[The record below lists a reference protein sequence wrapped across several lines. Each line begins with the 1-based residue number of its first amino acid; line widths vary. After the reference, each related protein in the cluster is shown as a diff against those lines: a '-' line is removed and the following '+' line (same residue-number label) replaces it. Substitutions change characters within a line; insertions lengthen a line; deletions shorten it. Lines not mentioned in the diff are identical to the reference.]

1 MSKEFRKESS
11 GCTTNKPTPT
21 LCFPKKINKYVKEPA
36 CETRDLCDFDKSL
49 LKEPNAEI
57 IVRDDK
63 RKEYKITNA
72 RTEYI
77 CNENNSSY
85 DIDNDGNPI
94 EGKFP
99 ANGVVE
105 AGTISQST
113 FDYAEVENVKHEVA
127 VAALQLAKAN
137 SQCRFYNYKTEYIC
151 PTWFMKTEKTK
162 QGGTTTVTKTFSKTS
177 RTGYDRYNNSGD
189 NGVLK
194 AREIE
199 YLLPYPSV
207 EEGKD
212 FSIQS
217 VLDETSHEQE
227 IATGNIP
234 GTGTIQDFMNCQGN
248 ELARSMS
255 ACTYG
260 NVAGTGKCKR
270 TDGTDDTESIAE
282 DATLEANSF
291 IEQADQTTLTKDCD
305 KGDEATY
312 ENTDPDGYT
321 PEQRA
326 ISNAW
331 DEADV
336 YLQANIQ
343 CIYGNDRYTAVCPSS
358 VAIAETGNFTRIWE
372 TGFIN
377 ADANQVYVVSAGT
390 PIVVGNSY
398 DTLVPPNGTTPVL
411 EDGGY
416 LISDS
421 SRNLRMVKIT
431 ESEYLSREESSTDG
445 SYRSYVQSTRP
456 GDTNTDTVVDSYT
469 VGDVVYYRCV
479 KGTKPGE
486 GNMVTTTLQW
496 SGGMSP
502 LIKYNG
508 SEALSVTWGN
518 GFGYQYVAFKF
529 YNKDGVEVDQ
539 QQGTSKSF
547 TIQCSA
553 DKKATG
559 YKIVATFGV
568 NAFEGGVV
576 VVDSETNITL
586 NLSEENIQM
595 TEGNASVA
603 GTITFTGGIT
613 IPLETEISY
622 KDDDSNYYFIY
633 KGTGTVASYEQE
645 VRTIVLVNE
654 KNSITVDENSFT
666 ENFESSLTDAQRS
679 VIKERVNQQAY
690 TQAWGTIGNPP
701 TGTSMTKFG
710 GMDVRNFAECYFKNE
725 SGKEYCKITDI
736 DYRTVNSFNVKPAEG
751 EVVRWPAT
759 FIKASGASLD
769 PVNWKNNGSPIPN
782 GATTYTPDDKYIN
795 LAYGEFSESV
805 LQYEGKNIYLG
816 QSDVNDEASL
826 YAQTQTMCAW
836 GNSALVQKDC
846 SLIPSKKCSNN
857 DYVNTNHYAESVPEN
872 NFVSYISRKEADD
885 QAQAF
890 QEATAVC
897 ICADWVGGGGGGSN
911 VTATSETNCSGCSSC
926 TVFY

>member
-85 DIDNDGNPI
+85 DIDDDGNPI

-105 AGTISQST
+105 EGTISQST

-137 SQCRFYNYKTEYIC
+137 SQCRFYNYKTEYVC
-151 PTWFMKTEKTK
+151 PTWFMKAEKTK
-162 QGGTTTVTKTFSKTS
+162 QGKVTVVTKTFSETS
-177 RTGYDRYNNSGD
+177 QKGYDEYQDTNANN

-207 EEGKD
+207 EEDKD

-227 IATGNIP
+227 IAAGNIP

-260 NVAGTGKCKR
+260 NVEGTGKCKR
-270 TDGTDDTESIAE
+270 VDGTDDTQSIAE
-282 DATLEANSF
+282 DATLEASSF

-305 KGDEATY
+305 KGSEATY

-326 ISNAW
+326 ISNVW

-358 VAIAETGNFTRIWE
+358 VAIAETGNFTRVWE

-377 ADANQVYVVSAGT
+377 ADANQVYAVLADNPVVA
-390 PIVVGNSY
+390 GNSY

-411 EDGGY
+411 EEGGY

-456 GDTNTDTVVDSYT
+456 DDTNTDTVVDSYT
-469 VGDVVYYRCV
+469 VGNVVYYRCV
-479 KGTKPGE
+479 KGTKPEKG
-486 GNMVTTTLQW
+486 GTISF
-496 SGGMSP
+496 SGGISLP
-502 LIKYNG
+502 I
-508 SEALSVTWGN
+508 
-518 GFGYQYVAFKF
+518 
-529 YNKDGVEVDQ
+529 
-539 QQGTSKSF
+539 
-547 TIQCSA
+547 
-553 DKKATG
+553 
-559 YKIVATFGV
+559 
-568 NAFEGGVV
+568 
-576 VVDSETNITL
+576 
-586 NLSEENIQM
+586 
-595 TEGNASVA
+595 
-603 GTITFTGGIT
+603 
-613 IPLETEISY
+613 ETEISY
-622 KDDDSNYYFIY
+622 KDSSSNYYFIY

-666 ENFESSLTDAQRS
+666 ESFESSLTDAQRA

-701 TGTSMTKFG
+701 SGTSITDFD

-725 SGKEYCKITDI
+725 ASKEYCKIADI
-736 DYRTVNSFNVKPAEG
+736 DYRTVNSFNVKPATG

-816 QSDVNDEASL
+816 QRDVNNEASL

-836 GNSALVQKDC
+836 GNSALAQKDC

>member
-21 LCFPKKINKYVKEPA
+21 LCFPKKLNKYVKEPA

-57 IVRDDK
+57 IVRDDR

-85 DIDNDGNPI
+85 DIDKEGNPI
-94 EGKFP
+94 AGAFP

-137 SQCRFYNYKTEYIC
+137 SQCRFYNYKTEYVC
-151 PTWFMKTEKTK
+151 PTWFMKAEKSQ
-162 QGGTTTVTKTFSKTS
+162 QGSATVVTKTFSETS
-177 RTGYDRYNNSGD
+177 QEGYDEYQDTNAND

-217 VLDETSHEQE
+217 VLDKTSHEQE
-227 IATGNIP
+227 VAAGNIP
-234 GTGTIQDFMNCQGN
+234 STGTIQDFMNCQGN

-260 NVAGTGKCKR
+260 NVAGTGKCKK

-282 DATLEANSF
+282 DATLEASSF

-326 ISNAW
+326 ISNVW

-358 VAIAETGNFTRIWE
+358 IAIAETGNFTRVWE

-377 ADANQVYVVSAGT
+377 ADANQVYVVSAEN
-390 PIVVGNSY
+390 PVVAGNSY
-398 DTLVPPNGTTPVL
+398 DTLVPPNGITPVL
-411 EDGGY
+411 EEGGY
-416 LISDS
+416 LISDG

-445 SYRSYVQSTRP
+445 EYKSYVQNTRP
-456 GDTNTDTVVDSYT
+456 DDKNTDTVVDSYT

-479 KGTKPGE
+479 KGTKPATG
-486 GNMVTTTLQW
+486 GTISF
-496 SGGMSP
+496 SGGISLP
-502 LIKYNG
+502 I
-508 SEALSVTWGN
+508 
-518 GFGYQYVAFKF
+518 
-529 YNKDGVEVDQ
+529 
-539 QQGTSKSF
+539 
-547 TIQCSA
+547 
-553 DKKATG
+553 
-559 YKIVATFGV
+559 
-568 NAFEGGVV
+568 
-576 VVDSETNITL
+576 
-586 NLSEENIQM
+586 
-595 TEGNASVA
+595 
-603 GTITFTGGIT
+603 
-613 IPLETEISY
+613 ETEISY
-622 KDDDSNYYFIY
+622 KDGDSNYYFIY

-654 KNSITVDENSFT
+654 KNSVTVDENSFT
-666 ENFESSLTDAQRS
+666 ESFESSLTDAER
-679 VIKERVNQQAY
+679 VVVKERVNQQAY

-701 TGTSMTKFG
+701 SRTITTTLEWNDGVSPLIEYKGSEALAVKWNNGYGYMYSAFKFYDKDGNMVYRTQGNSEEFTIQCPADKNAVGYEIAVSTGMGVNPLEDGVVIIDSILGITLNLLETNIQKTEPVAPVYFD

-725 SGKEYCKITDI
+725 ASKEYCKIADI
-736 DYRTVNSFNVKPAEG
+736 DYRTVNSFNVKPATG

-769 PVNWKNNGSPIPN
+769 PVNWRNNGSPIPN

-805 LQYEGKNIYLG
+805 LQYEGKNIYVG

-836 GNSALVQKDC
+836 GNSALEQKDC

-872 NFVSYISRKEADD
+872 NFVSYINKKEADD
-885 QAQAF
+885 QAKAF

-897 ICADWVGGGGGGSN
+897 ICADWVGGGGGATTVNSSVSGSCG
-911 VTATSETNCSGCSSC
+911 SCSSC

>member
-11 GCTTNKPTPT
+11 GCVTNKPTPT

-72 RTEYI
+72 RTEYV

-85 DIDNDGNPI
+85 NVDEDGNPTTV
-94 EGKFP
+94 FP
-99 ANGVVE
+99 ASGVVE
-105 AGTISQST
+105 AGTITKST
-113 FDYAEVENVKHEVA
+113 FDYAEVDSIKHEVA
-127 VAALQLAKAN
+127 VEALQLAKAN
-137 SQCRFYNYKTEYIC
+137 SQCRFYNYKTEYVC
-151 PTWFMKTEKTK
+151 PTWYMKAEKTK
-162 QGGTTTVTKTFSKTS
+162 QGDVTVVNKTFSKTAQ
-177 RTGYDRYNNSGD
+177 TGYDMYNNSGD

-194 AREIE
+194 AKEIE
-199 YLLPYPSV
+199 YLLPYPRPV
-207 EEGKD
+207 EGKD

-217 VLDETSHEQE
+217 VLDKASYDQE
-227 IATGNIP
+227 VADGNIP
-234 GTGTIQDFMNCQGN
+234 STGTIQNFMDCQGA

-255 ACTYG
+255 TCTYG
-260 NVAGTGKCKR
+260 NVASSGKCKR
-270 TDGTDDTESIAE
+270 TNGLDDNESIAE

-291 IEQADQTTLTKDCD
+291 IEQADQTTLTKDCG
-305 KGDEATY
+305 KGSLTPY
-312 ENTDPDGYT
+312 VNTDPNGYT

-326 ISNAW
+326 ISDVW

-336 YLQANIQ
+336 YLQANVI
-343 CIYGNDRYTAVCPSS
+343 CTYGNDKYTAVCPSS
-358 VAIAETGNFTRIWE
+358 VAITETGNFTRIWE

-377 ADANQVYVVSAGT
+377 ADANQIYVVPSDI
-390 PIVVGNSY
+390 PIVAGNSY
-398 DTLVPPNGTTPVL
+398 DTLIPPNGKTPVL

-416 LISDS
+416 LISGGD
-421 SRNLRMVKIT
+421 RNLRMIKIS
-431 ESEYLSREESSTDG
+431 ESDYLSREEATTDG
-445 SYRSYVQSTRP
+445 SYRSYVRNTRP
-456 GDTNTDTVVDSYT
+456 GDADTDPVVDSYV
-469 VGDVVYYRCV
+469 VGDTVYYRCE
-479 KGTKPGE
+479 KGKKSSA

-496 SGGMSP
+496 SDGMSP

-518 GFGYQYVAFKF
+518 GFGYQYTAFKF

-539 QQGTSKSF
+539 QQGTGENF

-553 DKKATG
+553 DKNATG
-559 YKIVATFGV
+559 YKIAATLGV

-603 GTITFTGGIT
+603 GTITFTGGIS
-613 IPLETEISY
+613 IPLDTEISW
-622 KDDDSNYYFIY
+622 KDDSYYYYIY
-633 KGTGTVASYEQE
+633 RGTGAIASYEQE
-645 VRTIVLVNE
+645 VRTIILINE
-654 KNSITVDENSFT
+654 KNSVTVDANSFT
-666 ENFESSLTDAQRS
+666 ESFDSSLTDAQRAI
-679 VIKERVNQQAY
+679 VKQRVNQEAY

-701 TGTSMTKFG
+701 TGTSITKFDEA
-710 GMDVRNFAECYFKNE
+710 DVRNFAECYFKNE
-725 SGKEYCKITDI
+725 AGKEYCKITDI
-736 DYRTVNSFNVKPAEG
+736 DYRTVNSFNVKPATG

-769 PVNWKNNGSPIPN
+769 PINWRNNGSPIPN
-782 GATTYTPDDKYIN
+782 GATTYTPDDKYIK
-795 LAYGEFSESV
+795 LTYGEFSESV
-805 LQYEGKNIYLG
+805 LRYEGQNIYIG

-836 GNSALVQKDC
+836 GNSALAMTNC
-846 SLIPSKKCSNN
+846 SKIPSKSCGSSG
-857 DYVNTNHYAESVPEN
+857 YVNGTDPVVAPVSEN
-872 NFVSYISRKEADD
+872 SFTSYINKKEADD
-885 QAQAF
+885 QAKAF

-897 ICADWVGGGGGGSN
+897 ICNDWVGGSGGSN
-911 VTATSETNCSGCSSC
+911 VTSTIKGDCGDCKSC
-926 TVFY
+926 TVFA

>member
-21 LCFPKKINKYVKEPA
+21 LCFPKKLNKYVKEPA

-49 LKEPNAEI
+49 LKEPDAEI

-72 RTEYI
+72 RTEYV
-77 CNENNSSY
+77 CNANNSSY
-85 DIDNDGNPI
+85 DIDDDGNPVA
-94 EGKFP
+94 GVFP

-137 SQCRFYNYKTEYIC
+137 SQCRFYNYKTTYVC
-151 PTWFMKTEKTK
+151 PTWFMKAEKSQ
-162 QGGTTTVTKTFSKTS
+162 QGSATVVTKTFSETAQE
-177 RTGYDRYNNSGD
+177 GYDEYQDANVND

-234 GTGTIQDFMNCQGN
+234 STGTIQDFINCQGN

-260 NVAGTGKCKR
+260 NVAGAGKCKK

-291 IEQADQTTLTKDCD
+291 TEQADQTTLTKDCD
-305 KGDEATY
+305 KGDEAIY

-326 ISNAW
+326 ISNVW

-336 YLQANIQ
+336 YLQANVQ

-377 ADANQVYVVSAGT
+377 ADANQVYVVSADN
-390 PIVVGNSY
+390 PVVAGASY
-398 DTLVPPNGTTPVL
+398 DTLIPPNGKTPVL
-411 EDGGY
+411 EEGGY
-416 LISDS
+416 LISSGDRS
-421 SRNLRMVKIT
+421 LRMVKIT

-445 SYRSYVQSTRP
+445 EYRSYVQDTRP

-479 KGTKPGE
+479 KGTKPATG
-486 GNMVTTTLQW
+486 GTISF
-496 SGGMSP
+496 SGGISLP
-502 LIKYNG
+502 I
-508 SEALSVTWGN
+508 
-518 GFGYQYVAFKF
+518 
-529 YNKDGVEVDQ
+529 
-539 QQGTSKSF
+539 
-547 TIQCSA
+547 
-553 DKKATG
+553 
-559 YKIVATFGV
+559 
-568 NAFEGGVV
+568 
-576 VVDSETNITL
+576 
-586 NLSEENIQM
+586 
-595 TEGNASVA
+595 
-603 GTITFTGGIT
+603 
-613 IPLETEISY
+613 ETEISY
-622 KDDDSNYYFIY
+622 KDSDSNYYFIY
-633 KGTGTVASYEQE
+633 KGTGDVASYEQE

-666 ENFESSLTDAQRS
+666 ESFESSLTDAERA

-701 TGTSMTKFG
+701 SETSVTDFD

-725 SGKEYCKITDI
+725 ASKEYCKIADI
-736 DYRTVNSFNVKPAEG
+736 DYRTPNSFNVKPATG

-805 LQYEGKNIYLG
+805 LQYEGKNIYVG
-816 QSDVNDEASL
+816 QSDVNNEASL

-836 GNSALVQKDC
+836 GNSALGMTNC
-846 SLIPSKKCSNN
+846 SKIPSKTCGSSG
-857 DYVNTNHYAESVPEN
+857 YANGDDPAVEAVSEN
-872 NFVSYISRKEADD
+872 SFTSYINKKEADD
-885 QAQAF
+885 QAKAF

-897 ICADWVGGGGGGSN
+897 ICNDWVGGTGGSN
-911 VTATSETNCSGCSSC
+911 VTSTVKGDCGDCKSC
-926 TVFY
+926 TVFA

>member
-11 GCTTNKPTPT
+11 GCVTNKPTPT

-72 RTEYI
+72 RTEYV
-77 CNENNSSY
+77 CNANNSSY
-85 DIDNDGNPI
+85 DIDDDGNFV
-94 EGKFP
+94 EGVFP
-99 ANGVVE
+99 ANGIVE
-105 AGTISQST
+105 AGTITKST
-113 FDYAEVENVKHEVA
+113 FDYAEIDSIKHEVA
-127 VAALQLAKAN
+127 VEALQLAKAN
-137 SQCRFYNYKTEYIC
+137 SQCRFYNYKTTYTC
-151 PTWFMKTEKTK
+151 PTWFMKAEKTK
-162 QGGTTTVTKTFSKTS
+162 QGDATVVTKTFSETAQ
-177 RTGYDRYNNSGD
+177 TGCDEYSNSGD

-217 VLDETSHEQE
+217 VLDEASYNQE
-227 IATGNIP
+227 VAAGNIP
-234 GTGTIQDFMNCQGN
+234 STGTIQDFMDCQGT

-255 ACTYG
+255 TCTYG
-260 NVAGTGKCKR
+260 NVASSGKCKKV
-270 TDGTDDTESIAE
+270 DGTDDTESIAD
-282 DATLEANSF
+282 DAILEANSF
-291 IEQADQTTLTKDCD
+291 TEQADQTTLTRDCD
-305 KGDEATY
+305 KDPSTPY

-326 ISNAW
+326 ISDVW

-336 YLQANIQ
+336 YLQANVV
-343 CIYGNDRYTAVCPSS
+343 CTYGNDKYTAVCPSS
-358 VAIAETGNFTRIWE
+358 VAITETENFTRIWE

-377 ADANQVYVVSAGT
+377 ADANQVYVVSAEN
-390 PIVVGNSY
+390 PVVAGNSY
-398 DTLVPPNGTTPVL
+398 DTLIPPNGKTPVL
-411 EDGGY
+411 EEGGY
-416 LISDS
+416 LLSGGG
-421 SRNLRMVKIT
+421 RNLRMIKIP
-431 ESEYLSREESSTDG
+431 ESDYLSREEVTVDG
-445 SYRSYVQSTRP
+445 SYKSYVQNTRP
-456 GDTNTDTVVDSYT
+456 GDPNTDTVVDSYV
-469 VGDVVYYRCV
+469 VGDTVYYRCE
-479 KGTKPGE
+479 KGKKP
-486 GNMVTTTLQW
+486 
-496 SGGMSP
+496 
-502 LIKYNG
+502 
-508 SEALSVTWGN
+508 
-518 GFGYQYVAFKF
+518 
-529 YNKDGVEVDQ
+529 
-539 QQGTSKSF
+539 
-547 TIQCSA
+547 
-553 DKKATG
+553 ATG
-559 YKIVATFGV
+559 
-568 NAFEGGVV
+568 
-576 VVDSETNITL
+576 
-586 NLSEENIQM
+586 
-595 TEGNASVA
+595 
-603 GTITFTGGIT
+603 GTISFTGGIS

-633 KGTGTVASYEQE
+633 KGTGDIASYEQE
-645 VRTIVLVNE
+645 VRTIILVNE
-654 KNSITVDENSFT
+654 KNSVTVDANSFT
-666 ENFESSLTDAQRS
+666 ESFDSSLTDAQRA
-679 VIKERVNQQAY
+679 VIKERVNQEAY

-701 TGTSMTKFG
+701 SGTSVADFDG
-710 GMDVRNFAECYFKNE
+710 ADVRNFAECYFKNE
-725 SGKEYCKITDI
+725 ASKEYCKIADI
-736 DYRTVNSFNVKPAEG
+736 DYRTPNSFNVKPATG

-805 LQYEGKNIYLG
+805 LRYEGRNIYIG
-816 QSDVNDEASL
+816 QSDINDEASL

-836 GNSALVQKDC
+836 GNSALEQKDC

-857 DYVNTNHYAESVPEN
+857 DYVNKNHYAESVPDN

-897 ICADWVGGGGGGSN
+897 ICADWVGGGGST
-911 VTATSETNCSGCSSC
+911 VISSSTVSCSSCSNC

>member
-49 LKEPNAEI
+49 LKEPDAEI
-57 IVRDDK
+57 IVRDDR

-85 DIDNDGNPI
+85 DIDDEGNPI
-94 EGKFP
+94 KGKFP
-99 ANGVVE
+99 AKGVVE

-137 SQCRFYNYKTEYIC
+137 SQCRFYNYKTEYVC
-151 PTWFMKTEKTK
+151 PTWFMKAERSQ
-162 QGGTTTVTKTFSKTS
+162 QGGTTTVTKTFSETAQE
-177 RTGYDRYNNSGD
+177 GYDEYQDANTND

-199 YLLPYPSV
+199 YLLPYPSI

-217 VLDETSHEQE
+217 VLDEASHEQE
-227 IATGNIP
+227 VVAGNIP
-234 GTGTIQDFMNCQGN
+234 STGTIQDFMNCQGN

-270 TDGTDDTESIAE
+270 VDGTDDTESIAE

-291 IEQADQTTLTKDCD
+291 IEQADQTTLTKDCN

-326 ISNAW
+326 ISDVW
-331 DEADV
+331 DEADI
-336 YLQANIQ
+336 YLQANVQ

-358 VAIAETGNFTRIWE
+358 VAIAETGNFTRVWE

-377 ADANQVYVVSAGT
+377 ADANQVYVVSAEN
-390 PIVVGNSY
+390 PVVAGNAY

-411 EDGGY
+411 EEGGY

-469 VGDVVYYRCV
+469 VGNVVYYRCV
-479 KGTKPGE
+479 KGTKPETG
-486 GNMVTTTLQW
+486 GTISF
-496 SGGMSP
+496 SGGISLP
-502 LIKYNG
+502 I
-508 SEALSVTWGN
+508 
-518 GFGYQYVAFKF
+518 
-529 YNKDGVEVDQ
+529 
-539 QQGTSKSF
+539 
-547 TIQCSA
+547 
-553 DKKATG
+553 
-559 YKIVATFGV
+559 
-568 NAFEGGVV
+568 
-576 VVDSETNITL
+576 
-586 NLSEENIQM
+586 
-595 TEGNASVA
+595 
-603 GTITFTGGIT
+603 
-613 IPLETEISY
+613 ETEISY
-622 KDDDSNYYFIY
+622 KDSNSNYYFVY
-633 KGTGTVASYEQE
+633 RGTGTVASYEQE
-645 VRTIVLVNE
+645 VRTIVMVNE

-666 ENFESSLTDAQRS
+666 ESFDSSLTDAQRA

-701 TGTSMTKFG
+701 SGTITTILEWNHGVSPLIEYKGSEALAVKWTNGYGYTYSAFKFYDKDGAMVYQTQGSSSEFTIQCPADKNAVGYEIVVSTGMDNNPLEDGVVVVDSVLGITLNLSEVNIQKTEPVAPVYFDG
-710 GMDVRNFAECYFKNE
+710 ADVRNFSECYFKNE
-725 SGKEYCKITDI
+725 ASKEYCKIADI
-736 DYRTVNSFNVKPAEG
+736 DYRTVNSFNVKPTTG

-816 QSDVNDEASL
+816 QRDVNNEASL

-836 GNSALVQKDC
+836 GNSALGMTNC
-846 SLIPSKKCSNN
+846 SKIPSKAC
-857 DYVNTNHYAESVPEN
+857 DGGYANGDDPVVESVSEN
-872 NFVSYISRKEADD
+872 SFVSYISKKEADD
-885 QAQAF
+885 QAKAF

-897 ICADWVGGGGGGSN
+897 ICADWVGGGGGGTTVSSS
-911 VTATSETNCSGCSSC
+911 VSGGCGSCSSC